1 MVKALGPAFRVG
13 ELCAR
18 QLSLYK
24 ELLELVMALSLL
36 QHTPLLSESA
46 GSTQCHKHG
55 VGWLKAAPGSKKH
68 QPRSSRRAARAAGS
82 PGGGV
87 LDRPTVLP
95 GFSEA
100 KQRVKKRPPIY
111 RLMLH
116 NDNFNRREYVVTVL
130 MKVVDGVTVDDAVNI
145 MQEAHINGL
154 ACVITCPQEDAERY
168 CEGLRG
174 NGLVASV
181 EPASGSGSKG
191 SDGEPC

>member
-1 MVKALGPAFRVG
+1 
-13 ELCAR
+13 
-18 QLSLYK
+18 
-24 ELLELVMALSLL
+24 
-36 QHTPLLSESA
+36 
-46 GSTQCHKHG
+46 
-55 VGWLKAAPGSKKH
+55 
-68 QPRSSRRAARAAGS
+68 
-82 PGGGV
+82 
-87 LDRPTVLP
+87 
-95 GFSEA
+95 
-100 KQRVKKRPPIY
+100 
-111 RLMLH
+111 MLH